1 MIDVAD
7 WLAEQ
12 GLAEHARTFA
22 ANRIGADVL
31 RELTDADLK
40 ELGLNLGD
48 RKRLLKAIAALDT
61 AAPTPVPSAKRGPER
76 RQLTVMFVDLVGS
89 TALSARL
96 DPEAMSGVLRDYQNA
111 VAGEIARFEGHVAK
125 FMGDGVLA
133 YFGWPRA
140 HEDDAERS
148 VRAGLAS
155 VAAVARL
162 RGAGEALACRVGIA
176 TGLVV
181 VGDLVGEGAAQEEAV
196 VGETPNLAAR
206 LQGMAEPG
214 QVVVADRTRRL
225 LGELF
230 ELKHLGARALQG
242 MAETVPAFA
251 ILRDGRAGSRFDARH
266 GSTLPPMVGRDQELA
281 QLFERW
287 RQAEAGEGQGVL
299 LVGEAGIGKSRLLRG
314 VRDAVADRS
323 HAEVCWQCSP
333 FHGDSPLWPVLQDLV
348 GDPGGSTLVT
358 LERRLAEAGTDPT
371 RAVPLLAAL
380 LGIVPGERYPTLELS
395 PEAQRPQ
402 LMATLVDHFLG
413 LSTRRPLLV
422 ILEDAHW
429 ADATTLELAS
439 LLLDR
444 IATAPVLVVITSRP
458 EGLPA
463 LPTPAHLT
471 RLTLSRLGRAAVAAM
486 VEQLGLGQPAPA
498 KLIDTIVQRTDGM
511 PLFVEEL
518 TKALAE
524 RGLSLDEG
532 VEELDVPASLHDT
545 LMARLDRLGE
555 AKEMAQLAA
564 CIGREVAYP
573 LLAAVADRP
582 DPALRRGLDLLCD
595 AELLFR
601 RGVPPDAIYSF
612 KHALVRDVAYESLL
626 KSRRRAIHA
635 RLLEAIERGVVPA
648 AAEDVAHHAA
658 AAEQWGKALH
668 HFGVAGKAALERA
681 AHAEGLGLV
690 AKALAAGGHLAG
702 DITAEVA
709 MIDLHRAR
717 GWAYL
722 TIGDTPRML
731 AELRDAEARA
741 ARFGMTR
748 LTCQLRAQRTHVE
761 SLFGGSARRAIR
773 YGYEALRIATV
784 LRDADLTSA
793 ARFVL
798 GQSLW
803 VAGEYRAG
811 AAELGIDA
819 DAYRHGL
826 RMIAIGSSGTLA
838 VDGLAV
844 LGDCLGQLGRW
855 DDAIAR
861 GSEARAV
868 ADETG
873 SPWDK
878 SVASYHL
885 ARTLL
890 ASGDAAS
897 ALPLIEWSIELNQRW
912 GLRMALP
919 GQQAL
924 LGQVAMMAGRPDEAV
939 DLLDRAITAC
949 SEMRLHYTGTH
960 ASALKAEACLAAGR
974 TDAAGLATEVL
985 ELARARGYRAIEAT
999 ALRLLAAC
1007 ALPDDPAAAR
1017 QHLAAARA
1025 ITDTL
1030 GIAPEQSALATLEA
1044 RLQGAPP

>member
-12 GLAEHARTFA
+12 GLAEHARAFA

-61 AAPTPVPSAKRGPER
+61 APPTPVPSAKRGPER

-348 GDPGGSTLVT
+348 GDLGGSTLVT
-358 LERRLAEAGTDPT
+358 LERRLAESGTDPT

-463 LPTPAHLT
+463 LPNSGPPHAAHAKQA
-471 RLTLSRLGRAAVAAM
+471 RPGGSRGHGRATRPRAAS
-486 VEQLGLGQPAPA
+486 A
-498 KLIDTIVQRTDGM
+498 
-511 PLFVEEL
+511 
-518 TKALAE
+518 
-524 RGLSLDEG
+524 
-532 VEELDVPASLHDT
+532 
-545 LMARLDRLGE
+545 GE
-555 AKEMAQLAA
+555 A
-564 CIGREVAYP
+564 
-573 LLAAVADRP
+573 DR
-582 DPALRRGLDLLCD
+582 
-595 AELLFR
+595 
-601 RGVPPDAIYSF
+601 
-612 KHALVRDVAYESLL
+612 
-626 KSRRRAIHA
+626 
-635 RLLEAIERGVVPA
+635 
-648 AAEDVAHHAA
+648 HH
-658 AAEQWGKALH
+658 
-668 HFGVAGKAALERA
+668 RA
-681 AHAEGLGLV
+681 AH
-690 AKALAAGGHLAG
+690 
-702 DITAEVA
+702 
-709 MIDLHRAR
+709 
-717 GWAYL
+717 
-722 TIGDTPRML
+722 
-731 AELRDAEARA
+731 
-741 ARFGMTR
+741 
-748 LTCQLRAQRTHVE
+748 
-761 SLFGGSARRAIR
+761 RR
-773 YGYEALRIATV
+773 
-784 LRDADLTSA
+784 
-793 ARFVL
+793 
-798 GQSLW
+798 
-803 VAGEYRAG
+803 
-811 AAELGIDA
+811 
-819 DAYRHGL
+819 
-826 RMIAIGSSGTLA
+826 
-838 VDGLAV
+838 
-844 LGDCLGQLGRW
+844 
-855 DDAIAR
+855 
-861 GSEARAV
+861 
-868 ADETG
+868 
-873 SPWDK
+873 
-878 SVASYHL
+878 
-885 ARTLL
+885 
-890 ASGDAAS
+890 
-897 ALPLIEWSIELNQRW
+897 
-912 GLRMALP
+912 
-919 GQQAL
+919 
-924 LGQVAMMAGRPDEAV
+924 
-939 DLLDRAITAC
+939 
-949 SEMRLHYTGTH
+949 H
-960 ASALKAEACLAAGR
+960 APVR
-974 TDAAGLATEVL
+974 
-985 ELARARGYRAIEAT
+985 
-999 ALRLLAAC
+999 
-1007 ALPDDPAAAR
+1007 
-1017 QHLAAARA
+1017 
-1025 ITDTL
+1025 
-1030 GIAPEQSALATLEA
+1030 
-1044 RLQGAPP
+1044 